1 MHFITTAAVIC
12 ANENINLLA
21 LLKGLRIKM
30 RELTVENKD
39 GPQIFIRRT
48 TDDAAYRIAHLD
60 NDGSRV
66 VELVLEGYNLIL

>member
-1 MHFITTAAVIC
+1 MRKWKHKFIIGF
-12 ANENINLLA
+12 
-21 LLKGLRIKM
+21 LLKGLRIKI
-30 RELTVENKD
+30 RELKVEKED
-39 GPQIFIRRT
+39 GTQIFIRRT